1 MELQFCQSIANYNI
15 GRFTTRKK
23 EACSMLDVANRFLR
37 KCVGDVWA
45 MLLGCVGMRCNGA
58 NSRPEWNQNASRMKP
73 KGSPKRSKMEPKVIQ
88 NGTKRDQDTAKG
100 SVVKKNDF
108 YMKKGAHRGTIW
120 HHFSAPLRR
129 KSIKKQSPKSSQQ
142 PVSKIIGKASQK
154 YPKLEP
160 KSMPKPIK
168 ILCPKR
174 YQKNEGNH

>member
-1 MELQFCQSIANYNI
+1 MTPATPPEKRCENGSLPPGGGCFETIPPQTPLGGGLNGNPAPALREKLNGACVIPLGMELQFCQSIANYNI

-37 KCVGDVWA
+37 KCVGDVLA

-100 SVVKKNDF
+100 SVVKK
-108 YMKKGAHRGTIW
+108 KKI
-120 HHFSAPLRR
+120 F
-129 KSIKKQSPKSSQQ
+129 I
-142 PVSKIIGKASQK
+142 
-154 YPKLEP
+154 
-160 KSMPKPIK
+160 
-168 ILCPKR
+168 
-174 YQKNEGNH
+174 